1 MEKSIHSELIGTF
14 IYEDLSRAYTYE
26 KGPVHWTLEILDD
39 KANIYEMMQRAENL
53 YKVLYEFDKQAKVSI
68 ADELTSYKNDFWPEY
83 DEDDEHLDWDDVDA
97 GKYDV
102 TPETFAASIKLLDI
116 VIRNEDIYC
125 EYDDGELFGGHRIHA
140 YFDNDHRLRSAEI

>member
-14 IYEDLSRAYTYE
+14 IYEELSRAYTYE
-26 KGPVHWTLEILDD
+26 KGPVHWTLEISDD
-39 KANIYEMMQRAENL
+39 KANIYEIMQRAENL
-53 YKVLYEFDKQAKVSI
+53 YRVLHGFDKQAKVSI

-83 DEDDEHLDWDDVDA
+83 DEDDEHLDWDEVDA

-116 VIRNEDIYC
+116 VIRHEDIYC

>member
-83 DEDDEHLDWDDVDA
+83 DEDDEHLDWDEVDA

>member
-14 IYEDLSRAYTYE
+14 IYEELSRAYTYE
-26 KGPVHWTLEILDD
+26 KGPVHWTLEISDD
-39 KANIYEMMQRAENL
+39 KANIYEIMQQAENL
-53 YKVLYEFDKQAKVSI
+53 YRVLHEFDKQAKVSI

-83 DEDDEHLDWDDVDA
+83 DEDDEHLDWDEVDA

-116 VIRNEDIYC
+116 VIRHEDIYC

>member
-14 IYEDLSRAYTYE
+14 IYEELSRAYTYE
-26 KGPVHWTLEILDD
+26 KGPVHWTLEISDD

-53 YKVLYEFDKQAKVSI
+53 YRVLHEFDKQAKVSI

-83 DEDDEHLDWDDVDA
+83 DEDDEHLDWDEVDA

-116 VIRNEDIYC
+116 VIRHEDIYC

>member
-14 IYEDLSRAYTYE
+14 IYEELSKAYTYE
-26 KGPVHWTLEILDD
+26 KGPVHWTLEISDD
-39 KANIYEMMQRAENL
+39 KANFYEIMQRAENL
-53 YKVLYEFDKQAKVSI
+53 YRVLHEFDKQAKVSI

-83 DEDDEHLDWDDVDA
+83 DEDDEHLDWDEVDA

-116 VIRNEDIYC
+116 VIRHEDIYC